1 MFFSAMKSSIFKN
14 TQKETVECK
23 IPIPNEIEVANVP
36 NDSKAMQIYPNE
48 K

>member
-14 TQKETVECK
+14 TPTETMECK
-23 IPIPNEIEVANVP
+23 IPIPNEVI